1 MDFKSIKDKMN
12 NVPFGMSQFQIQNFV
27 ANQETPERIY
37 RNVLLQLDIKIKAM
51 QECSFRRQR
60 RELDIEE
67 IKEKQKTAIGVTAKR
82 LDIDLEEAEY
92 YLDNEL
98 KLIEDC
104 AIEIAT
110 YEKILSALP
119 EFTREQ
125 FEQSEPIYWKE
136 RLMLDAQHEIRANG
150 IVSVGTIKSLHQM
163 GIEIG
168 KNAEGQFVTIENK
181 KQGIITGKT

>member
-1 MDFKSIKDKMN
+1 MDIKKIKEKMN
-12 NVPFGMSQFQIQNFV
+12 NVPFGMSQFQIHNFV
-27 ANQETPERIY
+27 ANQETPERVY
-37 RNVLLQLDIKIKAM
+37 RNVLLQLDTKIKAM

-67 IKEKQKTAIGVTAKR
+67 IKEKQKTATGIDIKR

-110 YEKILSALP
+110 YEKILLALP
-119 EFTREQ
+119 EFTRKQ

-136 RLMLDAQHEIRANG
+136 RLMLDAQHEIRSTGTVG
-150 IVSVGTIKSLHQM
+150 IGTIKSLHQM
-163 GIEIG
+163 GFEIG
-168 KNAEGQFVTIENK
+168 KNKEGQFVTIENK
-181 KQGIITGKT
+181 KQDEIS